1 MILKKILNIFLVLS
15 IFNFCIFAK
24 ISRLKKEGT
33 ISIKSDLQ
41 NKTQEQK
48 LLNNNINNIEYKYV
62 IFDISNCFWEKTL
75 YEVLMSLKKKIKFPV
90 SGYLDLLGCGVSY
103 AMGNLDAKKGYET
116 LFKHMNKMSQEQVKE
131 KCNLIWEQDCKN
143 YIYKDA
149 DRLFNEYKNKGLKL
163 ILVDAGISELYQE
176 FLKIYKFD
184 YVLVANLEYKD
195 GKSTGKLT
203 GEPSSGIY
211 KYNMVKKLIE
221 QDLHGSL
228 DQAIFYANSHN
239 DIPLLEHVGKPMPV
253 NPNKKL
259 EKFAKQKKWPI
270 LTFKELKI

>member
-1 MILKKILNIFLVLS
+1 
-15 IFNFCIFAK
+15 
-24 ISRLKKEGT
+24 
-33 ISIKSDLQ
+33 
-41 NKTQEQK
+41 
-48 LLNNNINNIEYKYV
+48 
-62 IFDISNCFWEKTL
+62 
-75 YEVLMSLKKKIKFPV
+75 MSLKKKIKFPV
-90 SGYLDLLGCGVSY
+90 SGYLDLLSCGVSY

-116 LFKHMNKMSQEQVKE
+116 LFKHMNKMSQAQVKE
-131 KCNLIWEQDCKN
+131 KCDLIWEQDCKN

-149 DRLFNEYKNKGLKL
+149 DRLFNEYKKQGLKL

-184 YVLVANLEYKD
+184 YVLVANLEYKNNL
-195 GKSTGKLT
+195 STGKLV
-203 GEPSSGIY
+203 GEPSSGIH

-259 EKFAKQKKWPI
+259 ERFAKQKNWPI
-270 LTFKELKI
+270 LTFTELKK